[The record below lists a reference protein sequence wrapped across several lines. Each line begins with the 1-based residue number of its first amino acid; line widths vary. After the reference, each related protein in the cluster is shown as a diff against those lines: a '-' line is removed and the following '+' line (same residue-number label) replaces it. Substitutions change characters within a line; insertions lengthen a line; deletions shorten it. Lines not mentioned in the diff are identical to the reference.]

1 MEVIE
6 RVRSQEIEM
15 GIIESWY
22 QKFLSYLD
30 TSEKTVETLQKSF
43 KAVFLFLHQRG
54 ISQPVREDVL
64 AFRDEL
70 KNTGHSPATI
80 QTYITL

>member
-30 TSEKTVETLQKSF
+30 TSEKTVETYKRALRQF
-43 KAVFLFLHQRG
+43 FLFLHQK
-54 ISQPVREDVL
+54 SFPL
-64 AFRDEL
+64 L
-70 KNTGHSPATI
+70 
-80 QTYITL
+80 